1 MTPLKDLNHS
11 ALKKR
16 LENTKDLSNT
26 HFDIVIIG
34 AGIHGAMLA
43 WIASIIGKKVLL
55 VEKADYGQGTSSR
68 SSKLLHGGVR
78 YLEQGNVAL
87 VYEALKERQAQYNIA
102 PHLSRE
108 ISFLFHAVKGK
119 TAPAFLVKI
128 GLFAYELF
136 TKGSKSK
143 DENLEDLRKILKESG
158 FKDSDLIKYHD
169 GQVNDVRLC
178 VEAALEA
185 KKLGAKVFNYMQFNS
200 SNFTK
205 EKWSVEIEDLIQNK
219 KIDITSTHLV
229 NLAGASVLDIH
240 KKTNRDWPQDWPQIT
255 FSTGVHLYFDTEWP
269 SSGLIL
275 PAEKKGRYY
284 FVLPTFSPYKKGVLV
299 GTTDRKVEQGSCF
312 PEPTEDEV
320 NQLMSLLKKDLPEL
334 GKLKPYKIISGTRVL
349 AGGGQ
354 QSHKLDRKEKILLD
368 DHYATILSGKYT
380 TARATSKKIL
390 EQLLGIK
397 ISLENLHLSNSKN
410 YKAYNA
416 KDNSDLE
423 LEKQA
428 ANLRFGNIE
437 FQSNNLENLINSQIE
452 HCIERE
458 DAFYW
463 EDISKRRLNIDDLHD
478 DNSISKAYKKYKVK
492 NIKWLA
498 RE

>member
-1 MTPLKDLNHS
+1 MTPLKDLNQL

-16 LENTKDLSNT
+16 LENTKDLNSS

-55 VEKADYGQGTSSR
+55 IEKADYGQGTSSR

-78 YLEQGNVAL
+78 YLEQGNIAL

-108 ISFLFHAVKGK
+108 IPFLFHAVKGK
-119 TAPAFLVKI
+119 TAPAFLVKL

-136 TKGSKSK
+136 TKGSKPK
-143 DENLEDLRKILKESG
+143 DSDLDKLRKILRESG

-178 VEAALEA
+178 VEASLEA
-185 KKLGAKVFNYMQFNS
+185 KKLGAKVFNYMEFLTA
-200 SNFTK
+200 NFLDA
-205 EKWSVEIEDLIQNK
+205 KWNIEIKDLIQDK
-219 KIDITSTHLV
+219 KIELSSKYLI
-229 NLAGASVLDIH
+229 NLAGASVLDVH
-240 KKTNRDWPQDWPQIT
+240 KKTNRDWPKGWPQIT
-255 FSTGVHLYFDTEWP
+255 FSTGVHLYFDIDWP

-284 FVLPTFSPYKKGVLV
+284 FVLPTFSPYKRGVLV
-299 GTTDRKVEQGSCF
+299 GTTDRKVEKGSCF

-320 NQLMSLLKKDLPEL
+320 NQLMTLLKKDLPQL

-349 AGGGQ
+349 AGGGE

-368 DHYATILSGKYT
+368 KHYATILSGKYT

-397 ISLENLHLSNSKN
+397 ISIDNLHLSNSKN
-410 YKAYNA
+410 YKAYHA
-416 KDNSDLE
+416 KDSSDLE
-423 LEKQA
+423 LEKEA
-428 ANLRFGNIE
+428 ASLRFGNVE
-437 FQSNNLENLINSQIE
+437 LDNSSLETLIQSQID
-452 HCIERE
+452 HCIKKE

-463 EDISKRRLNIDDLHD
+463 EDIVKRRLNIDDMIEDH
-478 DNSISKAYKKYKVK
+478 NIYKAYQK
-492 NIKWLA
+492 NKLSNNK
-498 RE
+498 